1 LSISSIR
8 ESAPQIWEATLGHL
22 LLRVTRQN
30 YDTWLRSTA
39 GIRFEE
45 TTLVVVA
52 PNELACDWL
61 STRMRS
67 VIAQALTAVGGPGLK
82 VRFEPPNE
90 AMPGCL
96 MPAELQPSLLPR
108 LSTPLNPRFTF
119 SSFLPGEFNQMA
131 YLAAVDVANGTAS
144 PYSPL
149 YITGPSGS
157 GKTHLLHA
165 MAHEAYAARIQVMMA
180 TAEQFVGEFTSAIRN
195 HTGPAFRARYRDTAM
210 FLLDD
215 AHQLIGKK
223 ATLNEFYQTVA
234 ALRDQGS
241 MVAIAGEAT
250 GFNASETERFQT
262 QLQWGLVATIGS
274 PTMEDRIRFIEA
286 KTQTQGINLPDE
298 VQHYLAL
305 RVRSSIRDL
314 EGAIN
319 RVTALARISSEPMTI
334 DFAARALQPINA
346 VPGEEPRQI
355 GPSALLQAVC
365 DHLNIGIAEITG
377 ARRNRELTHARHVAM
392 YLMRQEA
399 GMTFAAIARHL
410 GKKDHSTV
418 VHACGSIER
427 EISQSPTLRADLDAI
442 RAIIHT
448 DTTAA

>member
-1 LSISSIR
+1 MSLSSIR

-30 YDTWLRSTA
+30 YDTWLRNTA
-39 GIRFEE
+39 GLRFEE

-67 VIAQALTAVGGPGLK
+67 VVAQALTAVAGPGLK

-90 AMPGCL
+90 AMPSCL

-108 LSTPLNPRFTF
+108 LTMPLNPRFTF
-119 SSFLPGEFNQMA
+119 SSFLPGEFNKMA
-131 YLAAVDVANGTAS
+131 YIAAVDVANGAGS

-165 MAHEAYAARIQVMMA
+165 MAHEAYASRVQVMMA
-180 TAEQFVGEFTSAIRN
+180 TAEQFVSEFTSAIRN
-195 HTGPAFRARYRDTAM
+195 RTGAAFRARYRETAM

-215 AHQLIGKK
+215 AHQLLGKK
-223 ATLNEFYQTVA
+223 ATLNEFYQTLA
-234 ALRDQGS
+234 ALHDQGS

-250 GFNASETERFQT
+250 GLNANDNERFQS
-262 QLQWGLVATIGS
+262 QLRWGLVATIGS
-274 PTMEDRIRFIEA
+274 PTIEDRIRFIEA
-286 KTQTQGINLPDE
+286 KTATLGTDLPEE

-319 RVTALARISSEPMTI
+319 RVTALARISTEPMTI
-334 DFAARALQPINA
+334 DFAARALQPIHPVA
-346 VPGEEPRQI
+346 GEAPRQI
-355 GPSALLQAVC
+355 APSALLQAVC
-365 DHLNIGIAEITG
+365 DHLNIGIGEITG

-392 YLMRQEA
+392 YLMRQDA
-399 GMTFAAIARHL
+399 GMTFAAIARLL

-427 EISQSPTLRADLDAI
+427 EIGQSPTLRADLDAI
-442 RAIIHT
+442 RAIIHDEAT
-448 DTTAA
+448 GS